1 MGGDRLRFVIVT
13 SQIRSVDICGES
25 PWSRMRKIH
34 ASIFDVIFSSF
45 DRQNFCIA
53 EILFLGECV
62 REMGTRA
69 FWFSANAEV
78 SRSRATLVEDG
89 RI

>member
-34 ASIFDVIFSSF
+34 ASIFDVIFYSF
-45 DRQNFCIA
+45 DRQDFCIA
-53 EILFLGECV
+53 ELLFRECV